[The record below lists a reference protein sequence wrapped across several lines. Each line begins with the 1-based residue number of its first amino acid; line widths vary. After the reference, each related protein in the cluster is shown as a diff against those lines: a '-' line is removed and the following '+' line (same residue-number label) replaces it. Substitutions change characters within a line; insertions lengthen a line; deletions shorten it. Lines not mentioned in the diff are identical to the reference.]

1 MSLSKAGSKGSVLN
15 ELVSGKSFSVF
26 KQLMTGAVQI
36 YALSS
41 RYEAIYI
48 SADLFPSSYFS
59 QIHQQKS
66 RLIFNDHEVTLAR
79 RLGIALRHP
88 AIVAFLD

>member
-1 MSLSKAGSKGSVLN
+1 MSLSKVGSKGSVLN

-41 RYEAIYI
+41 GYEAIYI
-48 SADLFPSSYFS
+48 N
-59 QIHQQKS
+59 
-66 RLIFNDHEVTLAR
+66 RLVPFELLLPNTPTKIKVNIQR
-79 RLGIALRHP
+79 S
-88 AIVAFLD
+88 